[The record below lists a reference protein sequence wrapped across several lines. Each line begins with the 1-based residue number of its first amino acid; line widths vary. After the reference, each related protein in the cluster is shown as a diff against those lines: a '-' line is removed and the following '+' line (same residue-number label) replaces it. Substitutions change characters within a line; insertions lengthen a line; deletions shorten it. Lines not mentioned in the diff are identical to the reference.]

1 MTNSLPYRYSPPV
14 DNLLTYGSCLEQREW
29 PNYLTLGFTVEH
41 VPELIQMATDEDL
54 HFADSDS
61 MEVWAPVHAWRT
73 LAQLRA
79 EAAIEPLVGLL
90 PHIDEDD
97 EDDWT
102 PEELPYVFAEIGAAA
117 IPDLTAF
124 LVDEQHGVYSRTAA
138 ANGLQHIAEKQ
149 PAMRDEVVAILVRQL
164 ERFDDQEEDFNAFL
178 MSALVNLKAVEAL
191 PVIERAFAAGAVEEF
206 VMGDWEDVQI
216 EFGLKT
222 ERETPRPNYFP
233 GQAAQ
238 EIKRALAELTEQT
251 KHVQALRRRD
261 AKKEKSKRKQSK
273 KTRKQNRK
281 K

>member
-14 DNLLTYGSCLEQREW
+14 DSLLTYGSCLEQREW
-29 PNYLTLGFTVEH
+29 PDYLLLGFTAEH

-54 HFADSDS
+54 HLADSDS
-61 MEVWAPVHAWRT
+61 LEVWAPVHAWRV

-79 EAAIEPLVGLL
+79 EAAITPLVGLL
-90 PHIDEDD
+90 SHIDEDD

-102 PEELPYVFAEIGAAA
+102 PEELPYVFAEIGPAA
-117 IPDLTAF
+117 IPELAAF
-124 LVDEQHGVYSRTAA
+124 LSDDLHGVYSRTAA

-149 PAMRDEVVAILVRQL
+149 PTARDEVVAILIRQL
-164 ERFDDQEEDFNAFL
+164 EHFDDQEENFNAFL
-178 MSALVNLKAVEAL
+178 ISALVELKAAEAL
-191 PVIERAFAAGAVEEF
+191 PVIEHAFAAGAVEEF

-222 ERETPRPNYFP
+222 ERETPRPNYLLEKFDFGP
-233 GQAAQ
+233 
-238 EIKRALAELTEQT
+238 EELTARIVDET
-251 KHVQALRRRD
+251 KRLQVLDRRN

>member
-1 MTNSLPYRYSPPV
+1 MTNSLPYRYSSPV
-14 DNLLTYGSCLEQREW
+14 DSLLTYGSCLELHEW
-29 PNYLTLGFTVEH
+29 PDYLPLGFAPEH
-41 VPELIQMATDEDL
+41 VPELVRMATDEDL

-61 MEVWAPVHAWRT
+61 LEVWAPVHAWRV

-79 EAAIEPLVGLL
+79 EAAITPLVGHLS
-90 PHIDEDD
+90 HIDEDD

-102 PEELPYVFAEIGAAA
+102 PEELPYVFAEIGPAA
-117 IPDLTAF
+117 IPELAAF
-124 LVDEQHGVYSRTAA
+124 LADEQHGVYSRTAA
-138 ANGLQHIAEKQ
+138 ANGLQHIAEEQ
-149 PAMRDEVVAILVRQL
+149 PTTRDEVVAILIRQL
-164 ERFDDQEEDFNAFL
+164 EQFDDQEENFNAFL
-178 MSALVNLKAVEAL
+178 ISALVELKAVEAL

-233 GQAAQ
+233 GQSAQ
-238 EIKRALAELTEQT
+238 EIKRALTELTEQT
-251 KHVQALRRRD
+251 KHVQTLKQRD